1 MGKPCMLQFMGSQR
15 VGHNLATEQQPVFLP
30 GKFHGQ
36 RSLGGSSPWSCKESD
51 TMGQLSMQEA
61 FSEEV
66 IFELSQ
72 KRKVEAL
79 QRKSEIQA
87 FQDKAVEQAMPEL
100 HERGW

>member
-1 MGKPCMLQFMGSQR
+1 
-15 VGHNLATEQQPVFLP
+15 
-30 GKFHGQ
+30 
-36 RSLGGSSPWSCKESD
+36 
-51 TMGQLSMQEA
+51 MGQLSMQEA